1 MATRPPS
8 TRRRGRAL
16 AASNP
21 IQGTPQCQTPPCGQ
35 APDLCLKLPVA
46 EPSWGRFSQ
55 PAERP
60 RCQLLRAPCTCHPDA
75 ELFALIERARTAD
88 SLADEACEAADDVLF
103 KIAPSF
109 PQALIWTESDTPHWY
124 GLRAGERVSNRDIDF
139 LRHWLKCARKP
150 DPIAAGVVP
159 LIPLLAFAER
169 AREIVQTKDE
179 FEASWQAAGEHPDV
193 LEAQARHEA
202 LSERWSELAMR
213 VATTPAKTMEG
224 LIAKIALIASGYA
237 EDDLD
242 GTYDGRRQEDTARGP
257 LGPTAGPALACAAA
271 ASDRAPAA
279 LARENAKA
287 VMGA

>member
-1 MATRPPS
+1 MPNATVRASARSLPETTS
-8 TRRRGRAL
+8 RRAILGAVL
-16 AASNP
+16 AA
-21 IQGTPQCQTPPCGQ
+21 G
-35 APDLCLKLPVA
+35 AAAALPAVA
-46 EPSWGRFSQ
+46 IASVARSH
-55 PAERP
+55 
-60 RCQLLRAPCTCHPDA
+60 HPDA
-75 ELFALIERARTAD
+75 DLFALIERARTAD

-159 LIPLLAFAER
+159 IVPTLAFAER

-193 LEAQARHEA
+193 LEAAARREA

-224 LIAKIALIASGYA
+224 LIAKIALIASEYA
-237 EDDLD
+237 EDELD
-242 GTYDGRRQEDTARGP
+242 GTYDGILASAALDVQ
-257 LGPTAGPALACAAA
+257 ALANVRIGEA
-271 ASDRAPAA
+271 RA
-279 LARENAKA
+279 
-287 VMGA
+287 

>member
-1 MATRPPS
+1 MPNATVRASARSLPETTS
-8 TRRRGRAL
+8 RRAILGAVL
-16 AASNP
+16 AA
-21 IQGTPQCQTPPCGQ
+21 GG
-35 APDLCLKLPVA
+35 AAALPAVA
-46 EPSWGRFSQ
+46 IASVARSH
-55 PAERP
+55 
-60 RCQLLRAPCTCHPDA
+60 HPDA
-75 ELFALIERARTAD
+75 DLFALIERARTAD

-242 GTYDGRRQEDTARGP
+242 GTYDGILASAALEAQ
-257 LGPTAGPALACAAA
+257 ALAN
-271 ASDRAPAA
+271 
-279 LARENAKA
+279 ARETRS
-287 VMGA
+287 

>member
-1 MATRPPS
+1 MPNATVRASARSLPETTS
-8 TRRRGRAL
+8 RRAILGAVL
-16 AASNP
+16 AA
-21 IQGTPQCQTPPCGQ
+21 G
-35 APDLCLKLPVA
+35 AAAALPAVA
-46 EPSWGRFSQ
+46 IASVARSH
-55 PAERP
+55 
-60 RCQLLRAPCTCHPDA
+60 HPDA
-75 ELFALIERARTAD
+75 DLFALIERARTAD

-213 VATTPAKTMEG
+213 LATTPAKTMEG

-242 GTYDGRRQEDTARGP
+242 GTYDGILASAALDAQ
-257 LGPTAGPALACAAA
+257 ALAN
-271 ASDRAPAA
+271 
-279 LARENAKA
+279 ARETRS
-287 VMGA
+287 